1 MDVVLTGLEL
11 QFALYPLQVPA
22 YPAAAGGGGRGR
34 GPSAPLL
41 RDPVH
46 HETDLPHHLR
56 ETSARREGCTL

>member
-11 QFALYPLQVPA
+11 QFAVSPLQVPA

-41 RDPVH
+41 CDPVH
-46 HETDLPHHLR
+46 HETDLPHHL
-56 ETSARREGCTL
+56 